1 MRKGGGHEKGAEF
14 ERQVGRQLSFWLTH
28 DKRAD
33 LFTRNVLSG
42 GSFTRRVASDD
53 KAAGIPG
60 DIMAKHPLAY
70 SFLQTFLIECK
81 HYADIGM
88 LSFLLDLEGTTFLA
102 KTLHHAQLQA
112 AQANVHFLVIAKQNR
127 VAPLVIMSRRL
138 GELAWTSACP
148 KGKFIS
154 HYIHDRYF
162 MTTLP
167 CLMSCIPARVFVSDA
182 AGMLAF
188 RRRPLSLVQ

>member
-1 MRKGGGHEKGAEF
+1 MLPGRGHEKGAEF
-14 ERQVGRQLSFWLTH
+14 ERVVGRQLSFWLTH

-70 SFLQTFLIECK
+70 NFLQTFLIECK
-81 HYADIGM
+81 HYADLGV
-88 LSFLLDLEGTTFLA
+88 LPFLLDLEGTSFLA
-102 KTLHHAQLQA
+102 KTLHHAQIQA

-127 VAPLVIMSRRL
+127 IVPLVIMSYRL
-138 GELAWTSACP
+138 GELAWAAAYP
-148 KGKFIS
+148 KGKFIA
-154 HYIHDRYF
+154 HRLHNRYF

-167 CLMSCIPARVFVSDA
+167 CLMSYIQARAFVSEA
-182 AGMLAF
+182 AGMLTVK
-188 RRRPLSLVQ
+188 RRPLSVEQ